1 MNKRG
6 FTLIEL
12 IIIISIMAI
21 LMAIAV
27 PATRSWRD
35 SARNKEVARE
45 VLSLLRHARSQA
57 VTDSQEQTVN
67 IDVGGKQYNIN
78 GGANV
83 SLPKQISWEGKEMLN
98 DAWSAA
104 GTYDITFR
112 PQGSCTQTIYL
123 RIQNNDN
130 LIISIPSTATG
141 LARL

>member
-6 FTLIEL
+6 FTLIEMVVV
-12 IIIISIMAI
+12 ISIMAI

-45 VLSLLRHARSQA
+45 ILSLLRHARSQA
-57 VTDSQEQTVN
+57 VTDSQEQIVT

-78 GGANV
+78 SGSNI
-83 SLPKQISWEGKEMLN
+83 SLPKQITLEGKEKLD
-98 DAWSAA
+98 DAWSDA
-104 GTYDITFR
+104 GTYEITFL
-112 PQGSCTQTIYL
+112 PQGSCTTTIYL
-123 RIQNNDN
+123 RIQNSDN